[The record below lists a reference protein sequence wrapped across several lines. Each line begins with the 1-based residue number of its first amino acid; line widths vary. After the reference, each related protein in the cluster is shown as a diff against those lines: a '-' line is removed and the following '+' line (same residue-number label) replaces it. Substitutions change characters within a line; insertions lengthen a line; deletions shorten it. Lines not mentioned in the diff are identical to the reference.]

1 MSIWLTQLEPKDFRR
16 ISESDYIIHRRVLA
30 KVKDAMAVRDF
41 WFNFLV
47 EHYDL
52 QPTEAVTEN
61 GDIIQQPGQQMPL
74 QFQEPGLDRP
84 QM

>member
-1 MSIWLTQLEPKDFRR
+1 
-16 ISESDYIIHRRVLA
+16 
-30 KVKDAMAVRDF
+30 MAVRDF